1 MPDTITMQIYSII
14 TKTHGFIRQKRLW
27 WIKAP
32 IIVICL
38 LFTAFHVSDASDVS
52 SSFSIYTSEIR
63 DIKGVK
69 ISIDLAWTLLCG
81 FLVFN
86 MQAGFAFLGAGFLQK
101 KNTLNYLAMSF
112 MDFCIGAIIFWAF
125 GFALMFG
132 GSYLAFGLD
141 SGNTLIGHSGFFLS
155 FGSFDYSTSKLWLF
169 QMMFAAAASTIIAG
183 SVAERIK
190 FNTHILCTIALCGII
205 YPIYGHWVWGG
216 GWLANLP
223 FGSGMK
229 DFAGSGV
236 VHGVGGLIAL
246 VGAWMVGPRF
256 GKYNPNGTPNMFHG
270 HNLSF
275 VVLGTLFLLF
285 GWFGFSAGSTLGAT
299 DLRVSVIAVNTFL
312 AACTGAIAIMYITY
326 YDTGKYDVV
335 MTCKGSLAGCVAIT
349 ASCAYV
355 PHWAAVAIGLI
366 AVIILKASLYIMEN
380 KLRIDDPVGAIS
392 VHGANGLWGL
402 LSVGIFADGSY
413 HGVRGLIT
421 GSGWQLLSQFI
432 GCIVLMIWTLGLG
445 YLLFYILRKTVGLR
459 VPVSEENTGIDVY
472 EHGLPCY
479 PGFS

>member
-1 MPDTITMQIYSII
+1 M
-14 TKTHGFIRQKRLW
+14 
-27 WIKAP
+27 AP
-32 IIVICL
+32 IIAYI
-38 LFTAFHVSDASDVS
+38 LFAAFHVSEASDVS
-52 SSFSIYTSEIR
+52 RSYSPYSSGIR
-63 DIKGVK
+63 NIHAVK

-101 KNTLNYLAMSF
+101 KNTLNYLTMSF
-112 MDFCIGAIIFWAF
+112 MDFCVGAIIFWAF

-132 GSYLAFGLD
+132 GSYLAYGLD

-155 FGSFDYSTSKLWLF
+155 FGSSDFSTSKLWLF

-190 FNTHILCTIALCGII
+190 FNTHIICSIALCGVI

-285 GWFGFSAGSTLGAT
+285 GWFGFNAGSTFGAT
-299 DLRVSVIAVNTFL
+299 DLRVSIIATNTFL
-312 AACTGAIAIMYITY
+312 AACTGAVAIMYITY
-326 YDTGKYDVV
+326 YDTGKYDIV
-335 MTCKGSLAGCVAIT
+335 MTCNGALAGCVAIT
-349 ASCAYV
+349 ASGAYV
-355 PHWAAVAIGLI
+355 PHWAAVVIGLI
-366 AVIILKASLYIMEN
+366 AIIILKVSLYFIEI

-459 VPVSEENTGIDVY
+459 VPVSEENTGIDNY
-472 EHGLPCY
+472 EHGISCY
-479 PGFS
+479 PGFN

>member
-1 MPDTITMQIYSII
+1 MCGLLFAAFHTTIASDMASSYSI
-14 TKTHGFIRQKRLW
+14 H
-27 WIKAP
+27 
-32 IIVICL
+32 
-38 LFTAFHVSDASDVS
+38 S
-52 SSFSIYTSEIR
+52 SEIR
-63 DIKGVK
+63 DIEGVK

-101 KNTLNYLAMSF
+101 KNTLNYLTMSF
-112 MDFCIGAIIFWAF
+112 MDFCVGSLIFWAF

-141 SGNTLIGHSGFFLS
+141 TGNTLVGYSGFFLS

-169 QMMFAAAASTIIAG
+169 QMMFSAAACTIVAG
-183 SVAERIK
+183 AVAERIR
-190 FNTHILCTIALCGII
+190 FNTHIICSAVLCGII
-205 YPIYGHWVWGG
+205 YPVYGHWVWGG

-236 VHGVGGLIAL
+236 VHGIGGLTAL
-246 VGAWMVGPRF
+246 VAAWMIGPRF
-256 GKYNPNGTPNMFHG
+256 GKYNPDGTPNMFLG

-285 GWFGFSAGSTLGAT
+285 GWFGFNAGSTLGST
-299 DLRVSVIAVNTFL
+299 DFRISIIAANTFL
-312 AACTGAIAIMYITY
+312 AACTGGVALMYITY
-326 YDTGKYDVV
+326 FDTGKFDIV
-335 MTCKGSLAGCVAIT
+335 MTCNGTLAGCVAIT
-349 ASCAYV
+349 ASGAYV
-355 PHWAAVAIGLI
+355 SHWAAVAIGFV
-366 AVIILKASLYIMEN
+366 AVIILRESLHFVEIR
-380 KLRIDDPVGAIS
+380 LRIDDPVGAIS

-413 HGVRGLIT
+413 HGVKGLIT

-432 GCIVLMIWTLGLG
+432 GCVVLITWTFSFG
-445 YLLFYILRKTVGLR
+445 YILFYILKKTIGLR

-472 EHGLPCY
+472 EHGISCY
-479 PGFS
+479 PGFN